1 MNGYDETEAFGY
13 GYPED
18 EEDENERDDRLTR
31 VGVFMNMLPETAFSE
46 ALFENAN
53 APYGERGSGQLFG
66 GRDRRADE

>member
-31 VGVFMNMLPETAFSE
+31 VAVFMNMLPETAFSE
-46 ALFENAN
+46 SLFENAC
-53 APYGERGSGQLFG
+53 
-66 GRDRRADE
+66 

>member
-31 VGVFMNMLPETAFSE
+31 GGVFMNMLPRRHSVSLCLKMHAIWRTWIRTAF
-46 ALFENAN
+46 
-53 APYGERGSGQLFG
+53 
-66 GRDRRADE
+66 RRKRSKS

>member
-31 VGVFMNMLPETAFSE
+31 VAVFRRHSVSLCLKMHAIWRTWIRTAF
-46 ALFENAN
+46 
-53 APYGERGSGQLFG
+53 
-66 GRDRRADE
+66 RRKRSKS